1 MTYRHVTRSCRVRVR
16 SITASPSAYAYDA
29 YITSQAIYLS
39 LPASKFIASANS
51 AWWSS
56 IKTVNHETQNDNGVE
71 GSRLRCPVLPASCRA
86 STIFVSGPR
95 AMRVGLKPS
104 SALRALRRARR
115 RRQRHRGPSF
125 SFSPPAIPA
134 RHTSH
139 HSINPPAGVHI
150 QAHMVRH
157 SPHPIHL
164 RASCTVPRFCGLI
177 SSHLVHPI
185 CDSPASGGC
194 RAAPIA
200 QALV

>member
-1 MTYRHVTRSCRVRVR
+1 MTYRHATLTQLDRVVSVSGASPR
-16 SITASPSAYAYDA
+16 SPSAYAYVA
-29 YITSQAIYLS
+29 YITPIYLS
-39 LPASKFIASANS
+39 LPASKSIASANS

-115 RRQRHRGPSF
+115 RRPRHRGSSF

-139 HSINPPAGVHI
+139 HSINLPAGVHI

-185 CDSPASGGC
+185 CDSPAFWGLSC
-194 RAAPIA
+194 CSHST
-200 QALV
+200 

>member
-1 MTYRHVTRSCRVRVR
+1 M
-16 SITASPSAYAYDA
+16 
-29 YITSQAIYLS
+29 
-39 LPASKFIASANS
+39 
-51 AWWSS
+51 
-56 IKTVNHETQNDNGVE
+56 NHETQNDNGVE

-104 SALRALRRARR
+104 SALRALRRTRR
-115 RRQRHRGPSF
+115 RRPRHRGSSF

-200 QALV
+200 HSPRVNHTGHAQHIQPLAIRPLKRLNPFSLERDHAHSSCLYIRVEERDT